1 MLYQLH
7 KRELEEKLRTFK
19 KILAEEKDPEGIADA
34 QERIA
39 RIKAELEKLEL
50 PDEAFRA

>member
-19 KILAEEKDPEGIADA
+19 KILSEAKSPEDIASA
-34 QERIA
+34 QKYVDKYE
-39 RIKAELEKLEL
+39 AELKRLEV
-50 PDEAFRA
+50 PDECFEA